1 MSQDQESRQVRKTKQ
16 ALRDAL
22 IQLVDERGFDALTVK
37 DITDR
42 ADVGR
47 ATFYVH
53 FEDKTALLKSIADVV
68 YEQFAE
74 IARSTPPES
83 AALPAIELLL
93 ERVTEHP
100 RLYQVALNQTGVVEH
115 LRHYLVHEFDHR
127 LAALGA
133 TQPTPAAQIAAGALE
148 GLIRWWLANDLELP
162 ATEVADLY
170 RRFLVQG
177 VPAVVDPGAMSP
189 HGFGPATTP
198 RPHDNRP

>member
-1 MSQDQESRQVRKTKQ
+1 MSQESRQVRKTKQ

-22 IQLVDERGFDALTVK
+22 IELVDERGFEALTVT
-37 DITDR
+37 DIADR

-53 FEDKTALLKSIADVV
+53 FEDKTALLKSITDVV

-93 ERVTEHP
+93 ERVAERP
-100 RLYQVALNQTGVVEH
+100 RLYHVALNQSGVVEH
-115 LRHYLVHEFDHR
+115 LRHYLVQELDHR

-133 TQPTPAAQIAAGALE
+133 TQQTPAAQIAAGALE
-148 GLIRWWLANDLELP
+148 GLLRWWLANHLKPP
-162 ATEVADLY
+162 ATEVVDLY

-177 VPAVVDPGAMSP
+177 IPAVVDPGTAPPLAS
-189 HGFGPATTP
+189 
-198 RPHDNRP
+198 NV